1 MESSDH
7 VGRCVGLAIESRGLL
22 LSIRDHFDPSSS
34 PFARDGST
42 SSATSELLVTF
53 AGSSKNARF
62 AATATS
68 IRSARRAAKS
78 FSIPARSAQRAAP
91 HRRQDR
97 GTLLRPRCRGR
108 RPGAGASQPEAVSSR
123 RPQGGGRGQA
133 HRGLAGAAPRH
144 RTRLRPPRTHP
155 HRTPPP
161 VGERPTR
168 QVRPGGQAAAEGV
181 AGEVSRP
188 SVPRA
193 TERCRTCQRGWCCG
207 KRVTSQPTDAEYGSS
222 AKTSSAT
229 QQACPVLRM
238 GNMSGRAT

>member
-1 MESSDH
+1 MLSRQDRRCPHVRRRSGMRVEVGKPRITEWRDCRTALPDTIESSLSFQTVLPRLCDPVFSITSH
-7 VGRCVGLAIESRGLL
+7 ARSFTEYRQELGIRPASRADRF
-22 LSIRDHFDPSSS
+22 SAF
-34 PFARDGST
+34 PFAPLR
-42 SSATSELLVTF
+42 
-53 AGSSKNARF
+53 
-62 AATATS
+62 
-68 IRSARRAAKS
+68 
-78 FSIPARSAQRAAP
+78 RAAP

-123 RPQGGGRGQA
+123 RPQGGGRGQT

-188 SVPRA
+188 QITRA
-193 TERCRTCQRGWCCG
+193 ITAELPDSWCLAAWIN
-207 KRVTSQPTDAEYGSS
+207 S
-222 AKTSSAT
+222 
-229 QQACPVLRM
+229 LRRM
-238 GNMSGRAT
+238 RL